1 MIRYLHFEQVTAG
14 NNFIYKPKMTDKPVL
29 EVKITEQGIL
39 SGYSDKNN
47 LFELITVGNN
57 LTDKLKMT
65 MIL

>member
-1 MIRYLHFEQVTAG
+1 MIRYLHFGQVTAG
-14 NNFIYKPKMTDKPVL
+14 NNFIDKLKMTDKPIL
-29 EVKITEQGIL
+29 EVKITDQGIL

>member
-1 MIRYLHFEQVTAG
+1 
-14 NNFIYKPKMTDKPVL
+14 MTDKPIL
-29 EVKITEQGIL
+29 EVKITDQGIL

-65 MIL
+65 MVF